1 MAVQWKAEAVPELI
15 ALSLVI
21 GVGVFWLAHVWAEVI
36 NRRVG
41 GPIAVADVWSIAL
54 GEAPML
60 LAVVVPGLLL
70 GLHRF
75 AGVSV
80 DVAIGLALA
89 ASLAQLFL
97 WGLAVGRAA
106 HGSWPVAVGIGL
118 VDFAFGVAIVVLK
131 AVVLH

>member
-1 MAVQWKAEAVPELI
+1 ML
-15 ALSLVI
+15 I
-21 GVGVFWLAHVWAEVI
+21 GVGVFWLAHAWAEVI
-36 NRRVG
+36 NRRVE
-41 GPIAVADVWSIAL
+41 GPISVADVGAIAL

-60 LAVVVPGLLL
+60 LSVVVPGLLL
-70 GLHRF
+70 GLHRAF
-75 AGVSV
+75 GVSS

-106 HGSWPVAVGIGL
+106 HGSWPIAVGVGL
-118 VDFAFGVAIVVLK
+118 VDFAFGVVIVVLK